1 MPSVVDRYI
10 KWSFSDE
17 MIDILTK
24 AFRVMDDFGIDDLIP
39 DLIDWLSTAH
49 NESREVVYDGF
60 MEKVRSKLSKIL
72 DAHRITLTSDATFGD
87 IVDICDMLF
96 QVQHREDYEGIKIAL
111 ESFDTDESI
120 LSRIFAE
127 MSVEDTTYWLSRV
140 EYVDS
145 STLTALKV
153 YVTDRLP
160 AEKAIDVDVDIYD
173 RVMKNIKLSAECF
186 GIQTFGSQLV
196 DSDVAVA
203 ASFQMYLP
211 LVRDELVKLPKKEFA
226 LNLLSVFLITDEGVG
241 DLIAMY
247 RKYSE
252 DLLGSLDEITM
263 VEKEFLSCLNKFIE
277 YVKLQ
282 DEKDRVSQSGNT
294 IEAVR
299 QVGLDH

>member
-60 MEKVRSKLSKIL
+60 MEKIRSKLSKIL

>member
-1 MPSVVDRYI
+1 MPSIVDTYI

-17 MIDILTK
+17 MIDVLTK
-24 AFRVMDDFGIDDLIP
+24 AFRVMDDFGIDDFIP
-39 DLIDWLSTAH
+39 DLIDWLSTADQQPK
-49 NESREVVYDGF
+49 EVVYDGF
-60 MEKVRSKLSKIL
+60 MEKIRSKLSRLL
-72 DAHRITLTSDATFGD
+72 DAHRITLSSDATFGD

-111 ESFDTDESI
+111 ESFDTDEAI

-127 MSVEDTTYWLSRV
+127 MSVEDVTYWLSRL

-153 YVTDRLP
+153 YIADKLP
-160 AEKAIDVDVDIYD
+160 AEKAIDIDVEIYD
-173 RVMKNIKLSAECF
+173 RVRKNIQLSAGCF

-196 DSDVAVA
+196 DSDVAIG
-203 ASFQMYLP
+203 ASFNMYLP
-211 LVRDELVKLPKKEFA
+211 MVRDELLKLPKKEFA
-226 LNLLSVFLITDEGVG
+226 VNLLSVFLITDEGTG
-241 DLIAMY
+241 DLIGMY

-263 VEKEFLSCLNKFIE
+263 VEKEFLSCLNTFIE

-282 DEKDRVSQSGNT
+282 DEKDRISQTGNT

-299 QVGLDH
+299 PIGVDH